1 MKSWLRMIKR
11 SASLCCA
18 CMAFACGTQ
27 GANAQSF
34 SYDGPR
40 SSSTDRWS
48 YSSADPAPSRMQVS
62 DVMDAPLKRRNYL
75 YPRYGNGS
83 LAQRAGVESISP
95 GSRRPANRDFLRTSA
110 AEPIPAGQP
119 ANPFYDDLPPQAEMS
134 YPAEGDPALGHEDY
148 GDEYYGDDV
157 TCEPHDVGL
166 IGMIK
171 RSWLFSP
178 QLWQNF
184 NEYGGVQAFKGP
196 VDRGINGNFGFHKG
210 VNWASPFWDA
220 AGIGFQLGGEIAV
233 SDFEGKTGPFN
244 STREQYFV
252 TTGLFRR
259 AACNYGWQGGAVF
272 DYLHDNFY
280 TQMNLGQVRAEIS
293 YQACGH
299 EVGFWAGAHVMS
311 DTKTAPAAAAFAQ
324 NSVTFQTTNQY
335 NIFYRRRFCNGG
347 VARTWIGGT
356 NNNGMIWGSDAT
368 APLSE
373 RWAIQASYNYL
384 WPVGGNDV
392 PNAIRE
398 SWGLQMSL
406 VWYPGYKCPNAC
418 FNPYRPL
425 FNVADNGTFMVRQK

>member
-1 MKSWLRMIKR
+1 
-11 SASLCCA
+11 
-18 CMAFACGTQ
+18 MAFACGSVV
-27 GANAQSF
+27 AEAQDF
-34 SYDGPR
+34 PYDDYPR
-40 SSSTDRWS
+40 SSSTDRSS
-48 YSSADPAPSRMQVS
+48 YSSTDPAPGMMQPA
-62 DVMDAPLKRRNYL
+62 DAMGAPLKRRNYL
-75 YPRYGNGS
+75 YPRFGNGS
-83 LAQRAGVESISP
+83 LAQRAGVDSVSP
-95 GSRRPANRDFLRTSA
+95 GARRTANRDFLRTSA
-110 AEPIPAGQP
+110 AEPIPAGQ
-119 ANPFYDDLPPQAEMS
+119 AVNPFYDELPPQGAMS
-134 YPAEGDPALGHEDY
+134 DSVEGNPAPGEEY
-148 GDEYYGDDV
+148 NGDEFYGDDGSS
-157 TCEPHDVGL
+157 EPHDVGL
-166 IGMIK
+166 LGTIK
-171 RSWLFSP
+171 QSWLFSP

-244 STREQYFV
+244 NTREQYFV

-299 EVGFWAGAHVMS
+299 EVGVWAGVHVRS
-311 DTKTAPAAAAFAQ
+311 DTKTAAAAAAFAQ
-324 NSVTFQTTNQY
+324 NSVTFQSTDQINL
-335 NIFYRRRFCNGG
+335 FYRRRFANGG

-384 WPVGGNDV
+384 WPVGANDV

-425 FNVADNGTFMVRQK
+425 FNVAENGTFMVRQK